1 MGAGN
6 LSSGS
11 PECAVS
17 TPPVQ
22 ASSPACGFMLDVL
35 YFSLCFSDGIWCFG
49 KLWQLRGI
57 GALQAPMKGRLAPSP
72 GWLFSRSPS
81 MIFMKS
87 GLRVGASFPQG
98 VTPQSAPFMVS
109 LQTSVLCGL
118 HSDGQPGRPG
128 CSSPASFLHL
138 VYNKSWE
145 DPVSTP
151 PLPCCPTFCNLST
164 IRQPGDPSSP
174 PFSLDSD
181 SFLQKPQAM
190 CVRKTT
196 SPFGPTIRTELAL
209 ESSPSLPSLVPSSHL
224 IDFPPLFHSWFP
236 QLYNSPT
243 LFLHFVRKL
252 P

>member
-1 MGAGN
+1 MAIEGDR
-6 LSSGS
+6 
-11 PECAVS
+11 
-17 TPPVQ
+17 
-22 ASSPACGFMLDVL
+22 SPAGTNEGKVGTITWLAL
-35 YFSLCFSDGIWCFG
+35 LSFSQYDIYEV
-49 KLWQLRGI
+49 
-57 GALQAPMKGRLAPSP
+57 
-72 GWLFSRSPS
+72 RSPCGCILS
-81 MIFMKS
+81 PRS
-87 GLRVGASFPQG
+87 
-98 VTPQSAPFMVS
+98 TPQSAPFMVS

-118 HSDGQPGRPG
+118 HPDGQPGRPG

-145 DPVSTP
+145 DPVSSP

-190 CVRKTT
+190 CVRKA
-196 SPFGPTIRTELAL
+196 TIRTELAL

-243 LFLHFVRKL
+243 LFLHFVMKL